1 MNLKQGGTFLIVS
14 GNRWK
19 TRSNSVQPRGGSTF
33 FNYKKLYSI
42 ILMAVVNA
50 KYEFTMVDVG
60 DYGRLS
66 DGSVFASSNI
76 GITMEHNLLKLPPAR
91 TLPGTNKLFPYVF
104 VGDDA
109 FPLKTYMV
117 KPYPRGTI
125 QLPEKIANYRL
136 SRARRIVENAFGI
149 ATSRFRLFRRAVTAD
164 VEVAVEATKAIVAL
178 HNYLMADRHFDT
190 NNTYCPPDYVDLEH
204 DGRVREGLWR
214 QESDSSS
221 LQDIGSM
228 GSNNYSVD
236 AKKVRDNFC
245 DYFNSNTGSVPWQ
258 QAMVT
263 STSNTFD
270 RN

>member
-1 MNLKQGGTFLIVS
+1 
-14 GNRWK
+14 
-19 TRSNSVQPRGGSTF
+19 
-33 FNYKKLYSI
+33 
-42 ILMAVVNA
+42 
-50 KYEFTMVDVG
+50 
-60 DYGRLS
+60 
-66 DGSVFASSNI
+66 
-76 GITMEHNLLKLPPAR
+76 
-91 TLPGTNKLFPYVF
+91 
-104 VGDDA
+104 
-109 FPLKTYMV
+109 MV

-125 QLPEKIANYRL
+125 QLPEKVTNYRL